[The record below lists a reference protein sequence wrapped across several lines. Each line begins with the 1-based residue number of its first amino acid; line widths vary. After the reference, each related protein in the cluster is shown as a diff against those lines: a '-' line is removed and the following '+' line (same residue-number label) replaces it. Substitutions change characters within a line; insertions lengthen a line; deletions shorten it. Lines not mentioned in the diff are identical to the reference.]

1 MKKKWLKKSSAILLS
16 LTMVLSLFPGM
27 NGTIPTVQAA
37 EKTSP
42 ESAYWTDVSGLKSFS
57 LDETSDTEGRII
69 FGQNGS
75 GAAQQWKIAG
85 IDSGINGDNIILFA
99 ASPLGSSAF
108 QKEYNTNKP
117 YDPNWNCTYPDGT
130 IVSEVFPNH
139 YGVSDL
145 RAELN
150 TYMRDNSYFSESE
163 KTKMNQTTIY
173 TDDKNNSTTYS
184 VTDILYA
191 PYGDYYRPNDKYVTV
206 GTNTSDKLNGGVMI
220 NISKWGN
227 DIFWLRSPS
236 DTFKSKA
243 LVVCPGQ
250 SVCADSVEDINSLVP
265 AFDLNLSDV
274 SFASAAE
281 AASSSYS
288 GFKANDTDN
297 TMTANTYTLRY
308 KSSGNEEAVISL
320 NGTEINVKNANEKY
334 LMVQNNNGVYA
345 LKIDSDNQTIN
356 ASDIQMGSAESD
368 KLANFNNCKVW
379 LESTNADRITTAKMA
394 VTTINSIEITDITA
408 PVAGSAFDTEA
419 ACATTGVSTTTP
431 TVTWIHGGESVTG
444 NAGYNTKYTASVT
457 LTAKAGYE
465 FASNVKATMDGK
477 AASVTK
483 NQDGIT
489 VSYSYKKTAPKA
501 VSNAYFATVD
511 DLKDCYNISDGKTI
525 GKIKFGL
532 NGSDARLWAI
542 CGKDGN
548 NLALL
553 STSEFAKAAYGDTSA
568 YSTSNFVTGM
578 DKYLTLDYFS
588 IEEKTK
594 MADVT
599 VKTNEP
605 KGKGGNEEKTVTNK
619 LYLPNSKDQKSNG
632 QTTIYVGSSN
642 DIAIDVT
649 KLNDVGLGNLF
660 WLCSPYDDISY
671 YVLLAQP
678 GKDVHIGSVNGGDT
692 SVVPA
697 FNLNLSDV
705 SFASAAEAATSTG
718 YKANS
723 EMTANTYTLR
733 YESSGSETAVVNAAG
748 SQVAI
753 TNATDNMYL
762 VVQNSAGAYTKELT
776 SSTTSVSAS
785 DIEGLDNFNNCKVWL
800 ESTDEY
806 RITTAMMATQETA
819 DVTITPASNMTK
831 TSESGAENQTGIT
844 GAMKDVVYEA
854 NSGYYFPDDYVST
867 ISGLTDGAINGIKV
881 TRDSLT
887 QITVSGAPTAKST
900 TIALADP
907 MKKEAASTPT
917 IEIDYVNE
925 TLTGFDT
932 ATEYSI
938 NDGAAFTPTLS
949 TIPIDDSYYGN
960 TIKIKKTETDTA
972 LASAEQ
978 SLDIPARPAAP
989 AVTGTDETVDGKND
1003 GTITGVDDTM
1013 EYSMSMNGPWTACIR
1028 DAVDGTI
1035 SKLGVGT
1042 YYVRKAA
1049 TTTSFVGEITTVT
1062 IGKGVPVKKV
1072 LSVTAPTFDTVTE
1085 GYTRPEAKK
1094 ITIKN
1099 DTAGGSNWE
1108 ATVSD
1113 VTLTG
1118 TDADKFEVMGSGYDW
1133 TIQPKSDLTANTDGT
1148 AKTYTAIINVAYDAT
1163 EGVTSPAIAEV
1174 SFTVNPKS
1182 NTVTVTSGTL
1192 DNGSTTGNFNK
1203 GATVTVK
1210 ADSTPSGY
1218 KFAGWTGTDGLTL
1231 LDGTTSTSE
1240 TIKFTMPEEAVNIT
1254 ATYKDIA
1261 APSATIHV
1269 KTNTWNSIL
1278 NKITF
1283 GHFFK
1288 NTQDVTITGTDNESG
1303 VDKIEYILS
1312 EKELSEDELKAV
1324 TDWTSYT
1331 DKFSIN
1337 PGRKYVIYAK
1347 VTDNAGNFVIVNSNG
1362 IVVYEDSAQDTT
1374 AITHIKGVDGDQT
1387 AKVKLN
1393 GNTVKAINDGSKTLV
1408 SGKDYTVAGD
1418 GTITFNEDYLE
1429 SLAVKDTPYTLTV
1442 SYNPMG
1448 ESYVAGKGNDEPA
1461 TTTLEITVRK
1471 PRLNSITAPS
1481 SITGVANGTDK
1492 TAEAL
1497 GLPSTVTISTEDNA
1511 VTTANV
1517 NWDLTKFADGSYDKT
1532 VLTEQ
1537 TFTVNGT
1544 VTLPDTID
1552 ANGKSLKV
1560 TIKITVDA
1568 APYVE
1573 KVSANPVAGS
1583 YTENQNVTLSTSTEG
1598 AEIYYTTDGSTPDK
1612 TNGTKYTG
1620 AISVTGTEGKDV
1632 TTVIKAVAV
1641 KDGMQDSEVQIF
1653 EYKISIPDTA
1663 VAPGITTQPTDATV
1677 VEGNKATFTVVA
1689 TGTPEPT
1696 YQWQIDRNDGNGFV
1710 NIDGATSASYTT
1722 SAMVKA
1728 NDGYK
1733 CRCVVTNRKGSVTS
1747 NEATLTVT
1755 DAPVTTY
1762 TVTVTTDGNGT
1773 ALANVTSAAFGT
1785 KITLTATAKEGYQF
1799 KEWQVVSGGVY
1810 IKDNTFTMP
1819 ANDVSVKAVFEKKA
1833 AGDDDK
1839 DETEYKIIF
1848 GANGSWTQNTDDAMT
1863 ISGNGEFSKF
1873 VTVKV
1878 DGTEVSKE
1886 NYTAKSGSTIITFKK
1901 EYLNTL
1907 SAGTHTCEIVWTD
1920 GSAST
1925 TFTIKATT
1933 PEKTDDNT
1941 SDNTTGTTTDK
1952 TNETKQ
1958 TSTKTGDNTPIMLYV
1973 LVLLGSGLGI
1983 AGVAVASKKRKRNTQ

>member
-265 AFDLNLSDV
+265 AFD
-274 SFASAAE
+274 
-281 AASSSYS
+281 
-288 GFKANDTDN
+288 
-297 TMTANTYTLRY
+297 
-308 KSSGNEEAVISL
+308 
-320 NGTEINVKNANEKY
+320 
-334 LMVQNNNGVYA
+334 
-345 LKIDSDNQTIN
+345 
-356 ASDIQMGSAESD
+356 
-368 KLANFNNCKVW
+368 
-379 LESTNADRITTAKMA
+379 
-394 VTTINSIEITDITA
+394 
-408 PVAGSAFDTEA
+408 
-419 ACATTGVSTTTP
+419 
-431 TVTWIHGGESVTG
+431 
-444 NAGYNTKYTASVT
+444 
-457 LTAKAGYE
+457 
-465 FASNVKATMDGK
+465 
-477 AASVTK
+477 
-483 NQDGIT
+483 
-489 VSYSYKKTAPKA
+489 
-501 VSNAYFATVD
+501 
-511 DLKDCYNISDGKTI
+511 
-525 GKIKFGL
+525 
-532 NGSDARLWAI
+532 
-542 CGKDGN
+542 
-548 NLALL
+548 
-553 STSEFAKAAYGDTSA
+553 
-568 YSTSNFVTGM
+568 
-578 DKYLTLDYFS
+578 
-588 IEEKTK
+588 
-594 MADVT
+594 
-599 VKTNEP
+599 
-605 KGKGGNEEKTVTNK
+605 
-619 LYLPNSKDQKSNG
+619 
-632 QTTIYVGSSN
+632 
-642 DIAIDVT
+642 
-649 KLNDVGLGNLF
+649 
-660 WLCSPYDDISY
+660 
-671 YVLLAQP
+671 
-678 GKDVHIGSVNGGDT
+678 
-692 SVVPA
+692 
-697 FNLNLSDV
+697 LNLSDV

>member
-1 MKKKWLKKSSAILLS
+1 M
-16 LTMVLSLFPGM
+16 
-27 NGTIPTVQAA
+27 
-37 EKTSP
+37 
-42 ESAYWTDVSGLKSFS
+42 
-57 LDETSDTEGRII
+57 
-69 FGQNGS
+69 
-75 GAAQQWKIAG
+75 
-85 IDSGINGDNIILFA
+85 
-99 ASPLGSSAF
+99 
-108 QKEYNTNKP
+108 
-117 YDPNWNCTYPDGT
+117 
-130 IVSEVFPNH
+130 
-139 YGVSDL
+139 
-145 RAELN
+145 
-150 TYMRDNSYFSESE
+150 
-163 KTKMNQTTIY
+163 
-173 TDDKNNSTTYS
+173 
-184 VTDILYA
+184 
-191 PYGDYYRPNDKYVTV
+191 
-206 GTNTSDKLNGGVMI
+206 
-220 NISKWGN
+220 
-227 DIFWLRSPS
+227 
-236 DTFKSKA
+236 
-243 LVVCPGQ
+243 
-250 SVCADSVEDINSLVP
+250 
-265 AFDLNLSDV
+265 
-274 SFASAAE
+274 
-281 AASSSYS
+281 
-288 GFKANDTDN
+288 
-297 TMTANTYTLRY
+297 
-308 KSSGNEEAVISL
+308 
-320 NGTEINVKNANEKY
+320 
-334 LMVQNNNGVYA
+334 
-345 LKIDSDNQTIN
+345 
-356 ASDIQMGSAESD
+356 
-368 KLANFNNCKVW
+368 
-379 LESTNADRITTAKMA
+379 
-394 VTTINSIEITDITA
+394 
-408 PVAGSAFDTEA
+408 
-419 ACATTGVSTTTP
+419 
-431 TVTWIHGGESVTG
+431 
-444 NAGYNTKYTASVT
+444 
-457 LTAKAGYE
+457 
-465 FASNVKATMDGK
+465 
-477 AASVTK
+477 
-483 NQDGIT
+483 
-489 VSYSYKKTAPKA
+489 
-501 VSNAYFATVD
+501 
-511 DLKDCYNISDGKTI
+511 
-525 GKIKFGL
+525 
-532 NGSDARLWAI
+532 
-542 CGKDGN
+542 
-548 NLALL
+548 
-553 STSEFAKAAYGDTSA
+553 
-568 YSTSNFVTGM
+568 
-578 DKYLTLDYFS
+578 
-588 IEEKTK
+588 
-594 MADVT
+594 
-599 VKTNEP
+599 
-605 KGKGGNEEKTVTNK
+605 
-619 LYLPNSKDQKSNG
+619 
-632 QTTIYVGSSN
+632 
-642 DIAIDVT
+642 
-649 KLNDVGLGNLF
+649 
-660 WLCSPYDDISY
+660 
-671 YVLLAQP
+671 
-678 GKDVHIGSVNGGDT
+678 
-692 SVVPA
+692 
-697 FNLNLSDV
+697 
-705 SFASAAEAATSTG
+705 
-718 YKANS
+718 
-723 EMTANTYTLR
+723 
-733 YESSGSETAVVNAAG
+733 
-748 SQVAI
+748 
-753 TNATDNMYL
+753 
-762 VVQNSAGAYTKELT
+762 
-776 SSTTSVSAS
+776 
-785 DIEGLDNFNNCKVWL
+785 
-800 ESTDEY
+800 
-806 RITTAMMATQETA
+806 
-819 DVTITPASNMTK
+819 
-831 TSESGAENQTGIT
+831 
-844 GAMKDVVYEA
+844 
-854 NSGYYFPDDYVST
+854 
-867 ISGLTDGAINGIKV
+867 
-881 TRDSLT
+881 
-887 QITVSGAPTAKST
+887 
-900 TIALADP
+900 
-907 MKKEAASTPT
+907 
-917 IEIDYVNE
+917 
-925 TLTGFDT
+925 
-932 ATEYSI
+932 
-938 NDGAAFTPTLS
+938 
-949 TIPIDDSYYGN
+949 
-960 TIKIKKTETDTA
+960 
-972 LASAEQ
+972 
-978 SLDIPARPAAP
+978 
-989 AVTGTDETVDGKND
+989 
-1003 GTITGVDDTM
+1003 
-1013 EYSMSMNGPWTACIR
+1013 
-1028 DAVDGTI
+1028 
-1035 SKLGVGT
+1035 
-1042 YYVRKAA
+1042 
-1049 TTTSFVGEITTVT
+1049 
-1062 IGKGVPVKKV
+1062 
-1072 LSVTAPTFDTVTE
+1072 
-1085 GYTRPEAKK
+1085 
-1094 ITIKN
+1094 
-1099 DTAGGSNWE
+1099 
-1108 ATVSD
+1108 
-1113 VTLTG
+1113 
-1118 TDADKFEVMGSGYDW
+1118 
-1133 TIQPKSDLTANTDGT
+1133 
-1148 AKTYTAIINVAYDAT
+1148 
-1163 EGVTSPAIAEV
+1163 
-1174 SFTVNPKS
+1174 
-1182 NTVTVTSGTL
+1182 
-1192 DNGSTTGNFNK
+1192 
-1203 GATVTVK
+1203 
-1210 ADSTPSGY
+1210 
-1218 KFAGWTGTDGLTL
+1218 

>member
-1 MKKKWLKKSSAILLS
+1 M
-16 LTMVLSLFPGM
+16 
-27 NGTIPTVQAA
+27 
-37 EKTSP
+37 
-42 ESAYWTDVSGLKSFS
+42 
-57 LDETSDTEGRII
+57 
-69 FGQNGS
+69 
-75 GAAQQWKIAG
+75 
-85 IDSGINGDNIILFA
+85 
-99 ASPLGSSAF
+99 
-108 QKEYNTNKP
+108 
-117 YDPNWNCTYPDGT
+117 
-130 IVSEVFPNH
+130 
-139 YGVSDL
+139 
-145 RAELN
+145 
-150 TYMRDNSYFSESE
+150 
-163 KTKMNQTTIY
+163 
-173 TDDKNNSTTYS
+173 
-184 VTDILYA
+184 
-191 PYGDYYRPNDKYVTV
+191 
-206 GTNTSDKLNGGVMI
+206 
-220 NISKWGN
+220 
-227 DIFWLRSPS
+227 
-236 DTFKSKA
+236 
-243 LVVCPGQ
+243 
-250 SVCADSVEDINSLVP
+250 
-265 AFDLNLSDV
+265 
-274 SFASAAE
+274 
-281 AASSSYS
+281 
-288 GFKANDTDN
+288 
-297 TMTANTYTLRY
+297 
-308 KSSGNEEAVISL
+308 
-320 NGTEINVKNANEKY
+320 
-334 LMVQNNNGVYA
+334 
-345 LKIDSDNQTIN
+345 
-356 ASDIQMGSAESD
+356 
-368 KLANFNNCKVW
+368 
-379 LESTNADRITTAKMA
+379 
-394 VTTINSIEITDITA
+394 
-408 PVAGSAFDTEA
+408 
-419 ACATTGVSTTTP
+419 
-431 TVTWIHGGESVTG
+431 
-444 NAGYNTKYTASVT
+444 
-457 LTAKAGYE
+457 
-465 FASNVKATMDGK
+465 
-477 AASVTK
+477 
-483 NQDGIT
+483 
-489 VSYSYKKTAPKA
+489 
-501 VSNAYFATVD
+501 
-511 DLKDCYNISDGKTI
+511 
-525 GKIKFGL
+525 
-532 NGSDARLWAI
+532 
-542 CGKDGN
+542 
-548 NLALL
+548 
-553 STSEFAKAAYGDTSA
+553 
-568 YSTSNFVTGM
+568 
-578 DKYLTLDYFS
+578 
-588 IEEKTK
+588 
-594 MADVT
+594 
-599 VKTNEP
+599 
-605 KGKGGNEEKTVTNK
+605 
-619 LYLPNSKDQKSNG
+619 
-632 QTTIYVGSSN
+632 
-642 DIAIDVT
+642 
-649 KLNDVGLGNLF
+649 
-660 WLCSPYDDISY
+660 
-671 YVLLAQP
+671 
-678 GKDVHIGSVNGGDT
+678 
-692 SVVPA
+692 
-697 FNLNLSDV
+697 
-705 SFASAAEAATSTG
+705 
-718 YKANS
+718 
-723 EMTANTYTLR
+723 
-733 YESSGSETAVVNAAG
+733 
-748 SQVAI
+748 
-753 TNATDNMYL
+753 
-762 VVQNSAGAYTKELT
+762 
-776 SSTTSVSAS
+776 
-785 DIEGLDNFNNCKVWL
+785 
-800 ESTDEY
+800 
-806 RITTAMMATQETA
+806 
-819 DVTITPASNMTK
+819 
-831 TSESGAENQTGIT
+831 
-844 GAMKDVVYEA
+844 
-854 NSGYYFPDDYVST
+854 
-867 ISGLTDGAINGIKV
+867 
-881 TRDSLT
+881 
-887 QITVSGAPTAKST
+887 
-900 TIALADP
+900 
-907 MKKEAASTPT
+907 
-917 IEIDYVNE
+917 
-925 TLTGFDT
+925 
-932 ATEYSI
+932 
-938 NDGAAFTPTLS
+938 
-949 TIPIDDSYYGN
+949 
-960 TIKIKKTETDTA
+960 
-972 LASAEQ
+972 
-978 SLDIPARPAAP
+978 
-989 AVTGTDETVDGKND
+989 
-1003 GTITGVDDTM
+1003 
-1013 EYSMSMNGPWTACIR
+1013 
-1028 DAVDGTI
+1028 
-1035 SKLGVGT
+1035 
-1042 YYVRKAA
+1042 
-1049 TTTSFVGEITTVT
+1049 
-1062 IGKGVPVKKV
+1062 
-1072 LSVTAPTFDTVTE
+1072 
-1085 GYTRPEAKK
+1085 
-1094 ITIKN
+1094 
-1099 DTAGGSNWE
+1099 
-1108 ATVSD
+1108 
-1113 VTLTG
+1113 
-1118 TDADKFEVMGSGYDW
+1118 
-1133 TIQPKSDLTANTDGT
+1133 
-1148 AKTYTAIINVAYDAT
+1148 
-1163 EGVTSPAIAEV
+1163 
-1174 SFTVNPKS
+1174 
-1182 NTVTVTSGTL
+1182 
-1192 DNGSTTGNFNK
+1192 
-1203 GATVTVK
+1203 
-1210 ADSTPSGY
+1210 
-1218 KFAGWTGTDGLTL
+1218 
-1231 LDGTTSTSE
+1231 
-1240 TIKFTMPEEAVNIT
+1240 
-1254 ATYKDIA
+1254 
-1261 APSATIHV
+1261 
-1269 KTNTWNSIL
+1269 
-1278 NKITF
+1278 
-1283 GHFFK
+1283 
-1288 NTQDVTITGTDNESG
+1288 
-1303 VDKIEYILS
+1303 DKIEYILS

-1331 DKFSIN
+1331 DIFSIN

>member
-184 VTDILYA
+184 VTGILYA

-308 KSSGNEEAVISL
+308 ASAGTEEAVISP
-320 NGTEINVKNANEKY
+320 NGTKIEVKGAKGKY
-334 LMVQNNNGVYA
+334 LMVQNNNGVYVLA
-345 LKIDSDNQTIN
+345 IDNDSLTVN
-356 ASDIQMGSAESD
+356 ASDIVMGSAASAA
-368 KLANFNNCKVW
+368 LTNFNNCKVW
-379 LESTNADRITTAKMA
+379 LESTDAGRITTAKMA
-394 VTTINSIEITDITA
+394 TQATVTTINSIEITDITS
-408 PVAGSAFDTEA
+408 PVAGSTFDTEA
-419 ACATTGVSTTTP
+419 ACATKGVSTKTP
-431 TVTWIHGGESVTG
+431 TVTWTP
-444 NAGYNTKYTASVT
+444 NDTTAGYNTTYTASVT
-457 LTAKAGYE
+457 LTAEDGYE
-465 FASNVKATMDGK
+465 FASNVTATIDGK

-483 NQDGIT
+483 NQNEIT

-660 WLCSPYDDISY
+660 WLRSPYDDISY

>member
-27 NGTIPTVQAA
+27 NGTIPTVLAA
-37 EKTSP
+37 ENTSP

-75 GAAQQWKIAG
+75 GVAQQWKIAG
-85 IDSGINGDNIILFA
+85 TDSRIDGDNIILFA

-108 QKEYNTNKP
+108 EDNYNTNKT

-130 IVSEVFPNH
+130 TLSEVFPNH
-139 YGVSDL
+139 YGASDL
-145 RAELN
+145 RTVLN
-150 TYMRDNSYFSESE
+150 TYMSGNSYFSASE

-250 SVCADSVEDINSLVP
+250 SVCADNVEDINSIVP
-265 AFDLNLSDV
+265 AFDLKLSDV

-379 LESTNADRITTAKMA
+379 LESTDAGRITTAKMA
-394 VTTINSIEITDITA
+394 TQATVTTINSIEITDITS
-408 PVAGSAFDTEA
+408 PVAGSTFDTEA
-419 ACATTGVSTTTP
+419 ACATKGVSTKTP
-431 TVTWIHGGESVTG
+431 TVTWTP
-444 NAGYNTKYTASVT
+444 NDTTAGYNTTYTASVT
-457 LTAKAGYE
+457 LTAEDGYE
-465 FASNVKATMDGK
+465 FASNVTATIDGK

-483 NQDGIT
+483 NQNEIT

-660 WLCSPYDDISY
+660 WLRSPYDDISY

-1133 TIQPKSDLTANTDGT
+1133 TIQPRSDLTANTDGT